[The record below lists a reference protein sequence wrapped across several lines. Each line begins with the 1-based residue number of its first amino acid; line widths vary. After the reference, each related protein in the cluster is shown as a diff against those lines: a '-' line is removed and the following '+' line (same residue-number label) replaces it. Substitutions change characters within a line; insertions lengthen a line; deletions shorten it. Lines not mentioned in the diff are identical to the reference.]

1 MLAKLIEKHYPHM
14 VELREAF
21 HKMPELE
28 FDLPKTSALVKKELE
43 ALGLEVHTGF
53 AKSGLI
59 GILRGGKPG
68 KTVMLRADMDALP
81 VQELADVPYK
91 SEIPGHMHGCAHD
104 GHMASLLGAAAA
116 LTEMKEE
123 IPGTIVFLFQP
134 AEETKYGGAVV
145 MIEEGVLKVTPIDAA
160 FSGHLWGSIPMGK
173 IHIKNGIT
181 MASRDEFHIRING
194 KGGHGAMPN
203 FTIDPVIMVAQII
216 NNLQVL
222 VSRYVDPN
230 EPAVVSIC
238 QVYTTGGAPNVIPD
252 YVEMTGTVRAYNE
265 EVRAI
270 LLEKLEKT
278 IKGVC
283 DTHNGSYELSYT
295 GGYPGVENNP
305 VMTQIA
311 LASARKVVGE
321 ENTVELIKPL
331 AGSEDFSMFSKALP
345 CCYVFSGIS
354 TGEPIPHHSPYFA
367 WKSEAMKPFAAFM
380 ATVALD
386 YLNGNK

>member
-1 MLAKLIEKHYPHM
+1 MVTQLIEKQYPHM
-14 VELREAF
+14 VELREEF
-21 HKMPELE
+21 HKHPELE
-28 FDLPKTSALVKKELE
+28 FDLPQTSALVKRELE

-91 SEIPGHMHGCAHD
+91 SVIPGRMHGCGHD

-134 AEETKYGGAVV
+134 AEETKFGGAVV
-145 MIEEGVLKVTPIDAA
+145 MIEEGVLNVTPIDAA

-173 IHIKNGIT
+173 IHIKSGIT

-203 FTIDPVIMVAQII
+203 FTIDPVIMAAQII

-238 QVYTTGGAPNVIPD
+238 QIYTTGGAPNVIPD
-252 YVEMTGTVRAYNE
+252 YVEMTGTVRAYNDD
-265 EVRAI
+265 VRSM

-278 IKGVC
+278 LKGVC
-283 DTHNGSYELSYT
+283 DSHNGSYEITFT
-295 GGYPGVENNP
+295 GGYPGVENDLA
-305 VMTQIA
+305 MTKIA
-311 LASARKVVGE
+311 LGSARKVVGA
-321 ENTVELIKPL
+321 ENTVELVKPL
-331 AGSEDFSMFSKALP
+331 AGSEDFARFSEALP
-345 CCYVFSGIS
+345 CCYVFSGINN
-354 TGEPIPHHSPYFA
+354 GEPIAHHSSYFA

-386 YLNGNK
+386 YLNEK